1 MRWCDIRF
9 CMDANGPA
17 WDLFRSFLAVLR
29 EGSLSGAAR
38 VLGMTQPSLGRH
50 IRELEASLGV
60 PLFSRASHGLIPTDA
75 AIELRL
81 HAETM
86 AAAAASVLRAASGAK
101 DELRGVVRIT
111 AAEVMG
117 VEVLPPI
124 LAAMRRR
131 FPGII
136 VELST
141 TNRTENL
148 LRRDADIAV
157 RSAPPDQDA
166 LVARKVCVIPL
177 GLFAHP
183 DYLAAAGRP
192 KTLAD
197 LARHALI
204 GYDEEPPYVRNARP
218 LGLPYERGL
227 FSLRTDNDLAALAAI
242 RAGFGIGVCQAPLAQ
257 RSGLVRLFS
266 KAVDLPLPVWVV
278 MHEDQRASRRIRA
291 VFDHLAEGMAAY
303 GGSRTRAK
311 LLTSGA

>member
-1 MRWCDIRF
+1 
-9 CMDANGPA
+9 MDKNGLT

-38 VLGMTQPSLGRH
+38 MLGMTQPSLGRH

-60 PLFSRASHGLIPTDA
+60 PLFARASHGLVPTDA
-75 AIELRL
+75 ALELRP
-81 HAETM
+81 HAEAM
-86 AAAAASVLRAASGAK
+86 ASAAASALRAASGAQ

-111 AAEVMG
+111 ASEVNG

-124 LAAMRRR
+124 LAAMRRHS
-131 FPGII
+131 PGL
-136 VELST
+136 VFELSI

-166 LVARKVCVIPL
+166 LVARKVCVIPI
-177 GLFAHP
+177 GLYAHA

-197 LARHALI
+197 LTGHTLI
-204 GYDEEPPYVRNARP
+204 GYDEETPYIRAMRP
-218 LGLPYERGL
+218 AELPYQREF
-227 FSLRTDNDLAALAAI
+227 FSLRTDNDLAAMAAM
-242 RAGFGIGVCQAPLAQ
+242 RAGFGIGACQVPLGKRA
-257 RSGLVRLFS
+257 GLVRLLP
-266 KAVDLPLPVWVV
+266 KAVEIPLPIWVV
-278 MHEDQRASRRIRA
+278 MHEDQRTSLRIRA
-291 VFDHLAEGMAAY
+291 VFDHLVEGLAAY
-303 GGSRTRAK
+303 GGSRPSAK